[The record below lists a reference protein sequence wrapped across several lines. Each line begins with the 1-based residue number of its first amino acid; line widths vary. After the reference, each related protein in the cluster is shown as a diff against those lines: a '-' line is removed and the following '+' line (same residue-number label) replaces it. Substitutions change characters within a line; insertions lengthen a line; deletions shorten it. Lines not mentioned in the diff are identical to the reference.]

1 MNVSLKND
9 IPKKTN
15 KIAEAVGRNN
25 NLRIKR
31 KEDNGIWNTLK
42 KKIIKIVIAIKNLKV
57 MATTTGKLS

>member
-1 MNVSLKND
+1 M
-9 IPKKTN
+9 
-15 KIAEAVGRNN
+15 GRNN

-42 KKIIKIVIAIKNLKV
+42 KKIIKIVLAIKNLKV